1 MLRYTVTR
9 LLQGA
14 LMVFAVTILVFSLL
28 YLMPGDPVETM
39 LGTRVEP
46 ERKAEIEHEM
56 GLDRPLT
63 EQYFDWLGDAVRLDF
78 GKSITTKLPVMQ
90 SLKNRIPVTLKLSLT
105 ALIVE
110 LLIAI
115 PLGVLAAYRKDG
127 LYDRLVI
134 ALSTFFQSIPNFWIA
149 ILLIYFFSIKLRW
162 FPVNG
167 IGTMKH
173 YVLPVI
179 SVTLAGIAGALRM
192 TKNEVL
198 DVLHENYI
206 NAAYAKG
213 LPSRKVAVN
222 HVLRNSLT
230 AVTVMI
236 FMQVPWL
243 ISGSVIIENV
253 FAIPGMGTLMTNAIT
268 AQDFPVVQ
276 ACILIIA
283 VLTVVFNLLGDI
295 VSAILDPRIR
305 VAISGGA

>member
-295 VSAILDPRIR
+295 VSAMLDPRIR

>member
-63 EQYFDWLGDAVRLDF
+63 EQYFDWLGDAVKLDF

-149 ILLIYFFSIKLRW
+149 ILLIYFFSIRLRW

-236 FMQVPWL
+236 FMQIPWL

>member
-56 GLDRPLT
+56 GLDRPIA

-90 SLKNRIPVTLKLSLT
+90 SLKNRIPVTLRLSVT

-149 ILLIYFFSIKLRW
+149 ILLILFFSIKLRW

-236 FMQVPWL
+236 FMQIPWL

>member
-56 GLDRPLT
+56 GLDRPIA

-90 SLKNRIPVTLKLSLT
+90 SLKNRIPVTLRLSVT

-149 ILLIYFFSIKLRW
+149 ILLILFFSIKLRW

-236 FMQVPWL
+236 FMQIPWL

-268 AQDFPVVQ
+268 TQDFPVVQ

-295 VSAILDPRIR
+295 VSAMLDPRIR